1 MRSPPSK
8 PSTIDEYLAAVSA
21 PQRAA
26 LEKLRNAIHSAAPG
40 VEEYIGYGLAGF
52 KLNGR
57 PLVYFGA
64 WQNHCAFYPGS
75 PAVQEQFKE
84 DLKEFSVSKGTVRF
98 TMDRPL
104 PAALIK
110 RLVRARLA
118 ENATREARRKT
129 VKKP

>member
-26 LEKLRNAIHSAAPG
+26 LEKLRNAIRSAAPG

-52 KLNGR
+52 KLHGR

-98 TMDRPL
+98 TTDRPL

-129 VKKP
+129 AKKP